1 MKIINYHQL
10 PLTGFADVEMREI
23 VKDSR
28 LFGVNGDESCTS
40 GLGNLVYIADAS
52 LAPGG
57 DTRMHPHWEI
67 DVVTVVLKG
76 RLIHKGSLG
85 NDQEI
90 SAYQAQIQR
99 AGAEG
104 FMHNEVNPDI
114 ERNHLLQIWLLPDSP
129 GLKPAYRALE
139 IKRGSTTQVYGG
151 DAAQHDAL
159 SASTSVEVIRLEKGA
174 EHFQDGHAQIYVAE
188 GSGCDGELEID
199 TGDLVQK
206 HDFRYKAM
214 QESTLIVVR
223 RVQ

>member
-1 MKIINYHQL
+1 MKIVNYHQL

-28 LFGVNGDESCTS
+28 LFGAPSDDFCIS

-52 LAPGG
+52 LAPKG

-76 RLIHKGSLG
+76 RLLHKGSLG

-90 SAYQAQIQR
+90 GAYEVQIQR

-104 FMHNEVNPDI
+104 FMHNEVNPDV
-114 ERNHLLQIWLLPDSP
+114 EPNHLLQIWLLPDSP

-139 IKRGSTTQVYGG
+139 IKPSAITRVYGG
-151 DAAQHDAL
+151 DDVQSDEL
-159 SASTSVEVIRLEKGA
+159 PASTSVEIVRLEEGA

-188 GSGCDGELEID
+188 GAGRDGELEID

-206 HDFRYKAM
+206 HGFRYKAS

-223 RVQ
+223 HA